1 MEKSTLNT
9 ALSWRT
15 ANPTDLAD
23 KQLALLK
30 DHVRQARHS
39 AFYRE
44 KFASL
49 GISLEEITS
58 LQDLHFLPLTSRY
71 DLDGA
76 SHLFQAAAD
85 EDIVDLSLTSGTTGP
100 PVQVPYTKN
109 DLARLAFNEA
119 IAFWGA
125 GVRPKDRFLVCVT
138 LDRCFIA
145 GLAYYNGLV
154 ELGATAIRSG
164 PGQLARQ
171 WQLIKQLRPA
181 GLIGVPS
188 FLLQIAKWGREH
200 GHSPRVMG
208 IKSLITIGEPIRR
221 ADFSLTVL
229 GEELTQAW
237 NASIHVSYGATEL
250 ETGISECRQ
259 GRGGHI
265 HPELT
270 LVEIID
276 EQGNMVPDGEPG
288 ELVVTPLGV
297 EGFPLIRF
305 RTGDI
310 TRLYREPCACGWQ
323 TPRIGAIEGRIA
335 QRLKVRGT
343 TIYPDI
349 IFQTLQE
356 IPAIEAAYIEVRAAY
371 NLSDEV
377 KVVIGSRQPLEA
389 GEVEALL
396 QAQLRVRLTVEVD
409 DLETVKKTMAGGR
422 QTKKFLIYDKSRH
435 GSKELNNYKE
445 LTPVSENKA
454 GIEP

>member
-9 ALSWRT
+9 ALALRT
-15 ANPTDLAD
+15 GTSSALAD
-23 KQLALLK
+23 KQLSLLQE
-30 DHVRQARHS
+30 HVRQAMHS
-39 AFYRE
+39 AFYKE
-44 KFASL
+44 KFARL
-49 GISLEEITS
+49 GIRPEEITS
-58 LQDLHFLPLTSRY
+58 LDDLHFLPLTRRQ

-76 SHLFQAAAD
+76 SHLFQAVAN
-85 EDIVDLSLTSGTTGP
+85 EHIVDLALTSGTTGA

-145 GLAYYNGLV
+145 GLAYYSGMV

-164 PGQLARQ
+164 PGQPARQ

-181 GLIGVPS
+181 GLIGVPT
-188 FLLQIAKWGREH
+188 FLLEMARWGRDH
-200 GHSPRVMG
+200 GYSPQDMG
-208 IKSLITIGEPIRR
+208 IRSLITIGEPIRR

-229 GEELTQAW
+229 GEELTKAW
-237 NASIHVSYGATEL
+237 NAPIYVSYGATEL
-250 ETGISECRQ
+250 ETGISECDQ
-259 GRGGHI
+259 GCGGHI
-265 HPELT
+265 HPDLT
-270 LVEIID
+270 LVEVID
-276 EQGNMVPDGEPG
+276 DQGNLVADGEPG

-305 RTGDI
+305 CTGDI

-323 TPRIGAIEGRIA
+323 TPRIGPIEGRIA

-356 IPAIEAAYIEVRAAY
+356 IAAIEAAYIEVRAAY
-371 NLSDEV
+371 DLSDEV
-377 KVVIGSRQPLEA
+377 KVVVGSRQPLA
-389 GEVEALL
+389 AKEVEALL
-396 QAQLRVRLTVEVD
+396 QAQLRVRLTVEID
-409 DLETVKKTMAGGR
+409 DLAKVQKTM
-422 QTKKFLIYDKSRH
+422 TTDHKPKKFFDLREKERH
-435 GSKELNNYKE
+435 
-445 LTPVSENKA
+445 
-454 GIEP
+454 

>member
-9 ALSWRT
+9 ALAWRT
-15 ANPTDLAD
+15 ARPSDLAD
-23 KQLALLK
+23 QQLTLLRN
-30 DHVRQARHS
+30 HVRQAENS
-39 AFYRE
+39 AFYKE

-49 GISLEEITS
+49 GIRSEEITS
-58 LQDLHFLPLTSRY
+58 LDDLHLLPLTCRQ
-71 DLDGA
+71 DLDCA

-154 ELGATAIRSG
+154 DLGATAIRSG

-200 GHSPRVMG
+200 GYLPQDMG

-229 GEELTQAW
+229 GEELTKAW
-237 NASIHVSYGATEL
+237 KAPIYVSYGATEL
-250 ETGISECRQ
+250 ETGISECCQ

-270 LVEIID
+270 VVEIID
-276 EQGNMVPDGEPG
+276 DQGNIVPDGEPG

-310 TRLYREPCACGWQ
+310 TRLYREPCGCGWQ

-356 IPAIEAAYIEVRAAY
+356 IVAIEAAYIEVRAAY
-371 NLSDEV
+371 DLSDEV
-377 KVVIGSRQPLEA
+377 KVVVGSRQPLVA
-389 GEVEALL
+389 SEVEALL
-396 QAQLRVRLTVEVD
+396 QAQIRVRLTVEVD
-409 DLETVKKTMAGGR
+409 DLETVYKAMAGGHKP
-422 QTKKFLIYDKSRH
+422 KKFFDLR
-435 GSKELNNYKE
+435 NNR
-445 LTPVSENKA
+445 N
-454 GIEP
+454 